1 MIFERDKTKNR
12 ANVRN
17 HGFDLADAEEMFRG
31 VMFVD
36 PDTREDYGEKRWV
49 GLGVSGGLIV
59 RGVRGTRPGNH
70 SHHFMEKGK
79 QS

>member
-1 MIFERDKTKNR
+1 
-12 ANVRN
+12 
-17 HGFDLADAEEMFRG
+17 MFRG

-49 GLGVSGGLIV
+49 GLGISGGLIV